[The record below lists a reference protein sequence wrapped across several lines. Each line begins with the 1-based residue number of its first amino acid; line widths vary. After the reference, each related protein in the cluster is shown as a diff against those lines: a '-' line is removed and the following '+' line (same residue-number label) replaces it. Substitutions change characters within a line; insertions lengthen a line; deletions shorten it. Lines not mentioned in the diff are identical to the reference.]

1 MKTPVK
7 IALAIVFVIAVGGI
21 LAALYLY
28 NLKPKDLQK
37 VKPDITITSSDLQ
50 KAFEENENNASK
62 TYINKVVEV
71 SGEVITIVGSEKNT
85 WNVTLQTGSDFAK
98 VICTFPSIPNPDVF
112 TLGKQITV
120 RGVCSGVLSDVLMNN
135 CVVVT
140 KK

>member
-37 VKPDITITSSDLQ
+37 VKPEFTVTSFDLQ
-50 KAFEENENNASK
+50 KAFEENEANASK
-62 TYINKVVEV
+62 KYINKVVEV
-71 SGEVITIVGSEKNT
+71 SGEIISITGLEKNS

-98 VICTFPSIPNPDVF
+98 VICTFPVVPNPDVF
-112 TLGKQITV
+112 TLGKQIAV
-120 RGVCSGVLSDVLMNN
+120 RGVCSGVLSDVLLNN
-135 CVVVT
+135 CVVIIQ
-140 KK
+140 K